1 LAQAFSDPIVTPFA
15 ELCRLSPSPD
25 RLAAARPA
33 DVARHGIVG
42 ARARSLV
49 ALAKA
54 HVSGAIDLDRRDA
67 PRPDDVVRRLLD
79 VPGIGPWTA
88 QYIAMRAL
96 AWPDAFPKED
106 VAVRRAL
113 GNATATKADALAES
127 WRPWRSYAVMHLW
140 QMAAARAASVG

>member
-1 LAQAFSDPIVTPFA
+1 
-15 ELCRLSPSPD
+15 
-25 RLAAARPA
+25 
-33 DVARHGIVG
+33 
-42 ARARSLV
+42 
-49 ALAKA
+49 
-54 HVSGAIDLDRRDA
+54 
-67 PRPDDVVRRLLD
+67 
-79 VPGIGPWTA
+79 
-88 QYIAMRAL
+88 MRAL